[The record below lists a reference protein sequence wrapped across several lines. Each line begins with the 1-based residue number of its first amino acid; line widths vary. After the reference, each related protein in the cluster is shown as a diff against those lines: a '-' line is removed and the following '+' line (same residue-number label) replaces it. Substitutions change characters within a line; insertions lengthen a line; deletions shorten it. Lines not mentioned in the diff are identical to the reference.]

1 MSLMYNEKEKNM
13 KRLIKSLSI
22 LLLCTSL
29 VACGSNKSNGA
40 ELKDG
45 LTSKDVVE
53 KVEEKAP
60 MQMPMELDE
69 EMAKDLAKLNL
80 DDVEDYAIKK
90 AMIINSADITAIVK
104 AKDGKVE
111 SVKTALQEMLDT
123 EKNNAY
129 LPDQK
134 EKLENAILTEK
145 GNYVILL
152 VNEDIKAAEEAVN
165 ECFN

>member
-1 MSLMYNEKEKNM
+1 M
-13 KRLIKSLSI
+13 KKIIKSLSI
-22 LLLCTSL
+22 LLLCTLFVS
-29 VACGSNKSNGA
+29 CGGSKSKGA

-45 LTSKDVVE
+45 LTAKDVVA

-69 EMAKDLAKLNL
+69 QMAKDLAKLNL
-80 DDVEDYAIKK
+80 DDVEDFAITK
-90 AMIINSADITAIVK
+90 AMIMNSADVTAIVK
-104 AKDGKVE
+104 AKEGKVE
-111 SVKTALQEMLDT
+111 SIKAALQEMLDT

-134 EKLENAILTEK
+134 EKTENAILTEK

-152 VNEDIKAAEEAVN
+152 INEDVKAAESAVK
-165 ECFN
+165 ECFK

>member
-1 MSLMYNEKEKNM
+1 MKKLLKCLSLA
-13 KRLIKSLSI
+13 LVCASF
-22 LLLCTSL
+22 
-29 VACGSNKSNGA
+29 VACGNKASDSA

-45 LTSKDVVE
+45 LTAKDVVQ

-69 EMAKDLAKLNL
+69 QLVKDIAKINL
-80 DDVEDYAIKK
+80 DNVDDYAITK
-90 AMIINSADITAIVK
+90 AAIINSADVAAIVK

-111 SVKTALQEMLDT
+111 EVKANLQEMLDN

-134 EKLENAILTEK
+134 EKVENAILKEK

-152 VNEDIKAAEEAVN
+152 INADVKAAEAAVD
-165 ECFN
+165 ECFK